1 MSFVLRGEKI
11 VPNNLV
17 IKIVNEVSIR
27 IIHEKRQFSAYL
39 FQFGCDIKA
48 CFTYRGIKEKSS
60 VKMNNKLKFRDKI
73 LEHKTSSWLWSF
85 WLNCALMYKA
95 KTYYLLLVM
104 ASISHGRH
112 LAFDGGPIDSL
123 TRGWQLK
130 VLKNSSKDLLI
141 S

>member
-1 MSFVLRGEKI
+1 MSFVLLRGEKI

-17 IKIVNEVSIR
+17 IRIVNEVSIR
-27 IIHEKRQFSAYL
+27 ISHEKRQFSAHL

-48 CFTYRGIKEKSS
+48 YRGIKEKRS

-95 KTYYLLLVM
+95 ETYFLLLVM

-112 LAFDGGPIDSL
+112 LAFDGGTIDSL
-123 TRGWQLK
+123 TKSWQLK

>member
-1 MSFVLRGEKI
+1 MSFVLLGEKI

-17 IKIVNEVSIR
+17 VKIVNEDSIR
-27 IIHEKRQFSAYL
+27 ISYEKKAVSAHL

-48 CFTYRGIKEKSS
+48 CFTYRSIKEKSS